1 MRLKAIFCVI
11 VMVALAM
18 PAAADEVDNHI
29 LALNDENDTARIVAA
44 GALGEIGDARAVD
57 PLTYVAQNDENE
69 DVRDAASEAL
79 EKLFYLNGDPL
90 PSWNEGSAKNAILSF
105 VANVTDESK
114 PNYVEPEDRI
124 ATFDNDG
131 TLWCEYPDVVQFIFL
146 LDRVKDMAPEHP
158 EWNDTEPFRSIVSGE
173 RCAIGDFSADEVMQ
187 IWIATSSNITA
198 DEYTSLARDW
208 LDKSTNS
215 HFGLPFTAC
224 VYKPMLELLNYL
236 LTEGFKIYIVTG
248 GDEDFVRAFSEEV
261 YGIPP
266 EQVIGTALSLQ
277 FIENNGSTYLMR
289 LPEFLVW
296 TDGQEKAK
304 EIQNN
309 IGVRPIF
316 AYGNCDGD
324 IPMLQL
330 ATGGDRRGMGLLN
343 HHDDP
348 IREFEYVDYALGGGL
363 DKGLEIAGEWGWQ
376 VVSMKDDWGYI
387 F

>member
-1 MRLKAIFCVI
+1 MNKILLS
-11 VMVALAM
+11 VALIISLMGCGLALDEDM
-18 PAAADEVDNHI
+18 RPGEAAAE
-29 LALNDENDTARIVAA
+29 ERFEK
-44 GALGEIGDARAVD
+44 GFGSPWIGGDSPVFGLSNQGFSD
-57 PLTYVAQNDENE
+57 IYTSQDDSSIQETV
-69 DVRDAASEAL
+69 
-79 EKLFYLNGDPL
+79 DPL
-90 PSWNEGSAKNAILSF
+90 PSWNEGSAKDAILSF
-105 VANVTDESK
+105 VANVTDESN

-146 LDRVKDMAPEHP
+146 LDRVKDMASEHP
-158 EWNDTEPFRSIVSGE
+158 EWNDTEPFNSILSGE
-173 RCAIGDFSADEVMQ
+173 RFAFSDFSVDEVMQ
-187 IWIATSSNITA
+187 IWVATSSNITA
-198 DEYTSLARDW
+198 DEYTSLARNW
-208 LDKSTNS
+208 LDKSTNL
-215 HFGLPFTAC
+215 HFDLPYTAC

-236 LTEGFKIYIVTG
+236 RTEGFKIYIVTG

-261 YGIPP
+261 YGIPA
-266 EQVIGTALSLQ
+266 EQVIGTTLSLQ

-324 IPMLQL
+324 IPMLQF
-330 ATGGDRRGMGLLN
+330 ATGGDRQGIGLLN

-348 IREFEYVDYALGGGL
+348 IREFEYLDYALGGGL

-376 VVSMKDDWGYI
+376 VVSMKDDWKYI
-387 F
+387 FQRMPKMLIN